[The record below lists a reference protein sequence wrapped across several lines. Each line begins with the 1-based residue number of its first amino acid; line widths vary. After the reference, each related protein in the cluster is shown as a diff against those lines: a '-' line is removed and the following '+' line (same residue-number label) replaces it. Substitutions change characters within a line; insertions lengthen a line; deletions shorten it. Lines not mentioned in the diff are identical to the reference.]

1 MTSELA
7 AATFFATIADIRWFP
22 EFQAICLFEIWA
34 FGVAAVA
41 LAAEFA
47 PFVFTRI
54 TEVGEMLAVPAM
66 TARVESVF
74 FDDLEMPPNLFRN
87 RGRIFIYSLGN
98 LPEGHTVPES
108 RFDDDTLTER

>member
-74 FDDLEMPPNLFRN
+74 FDDFEMPPNLFRN
-87 RGRIFIYSLGN
+87 RGRIFIYFLGN
-98 LPEGHTVPES
+98 LPE
-108 RFDDDTLTER
+108 